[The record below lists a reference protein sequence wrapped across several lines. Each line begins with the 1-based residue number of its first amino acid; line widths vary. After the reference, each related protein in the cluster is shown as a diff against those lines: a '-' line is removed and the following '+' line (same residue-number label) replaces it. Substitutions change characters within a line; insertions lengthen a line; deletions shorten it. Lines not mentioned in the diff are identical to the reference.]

1 MFLQNIKFWWSV
13 NMYDICKNA
22 IGSKIRWTV
31 LDEGEI
37 LDVSNASVMQ
47 VKFVK
52 PDGTQVTKPLAYVT
66 DGADGYVEY
75 VVEPGVLNIAGTY
88 KWQLYFVINPW
99 QDHSAKGHF
108 VVGDI
113 LF

>member
-1 MFLQNIKFWWSV
+1 
-13 NMYDICKNA
+13 MYDVCKNA
-22 IGSKIRWTV
+22 VGTKLRWTV

-37 LDVSNASVMQ
+37 LDLTNASTKQ

-52 PDGTQVTKPLAYVT
+52 PDGSQVTKPLAFIT
-66 DGADGYVEY
+66 NGADGRVEY
-75 VVEPGVLNIAGTY
+75 VVEPGVLSLAGTY
-88 KWQLYFVINPW
+88 KWQLYFVISPW
-99 QDHSAKGHF
+99 QDHSCKGQF

>member
-1 MFLQNIKFWWSV
+1 
-13 NMYDICKNA
+13 MYDVCKNA
-22 IGSKIRWTV
+22 IGTKIRWTV

-37 LDVSNASVMQ
+37 LDVSNASLMQ

-52 PDGTQVTKPLAYVT
+52 PDGSQVTKPLNHVT
-66 DGADGYVEY
+66 NGADGLVEY
-75 VVEPGVLNIAGTY
+75 VVETGVLNVAGTY
-88 KWQLYFVINPW
+88 KWQLYLAISPW
-99 QDHSAKGHF
+99 QDHSAKGQF